1 MNKASPN
8 FRIGNGYD
16 IHRLVEGRNLIIG
29 GIKLNHPENLGLDGH
44 SDADVLSH
52 SIMDA
57 LLGALSLGDIGKY
70 FPPSDQKWKNADS
83 LFLLSKVIGLIRKQG
98 WEINNIDSVIVAERP
113 KILPYV
119 EQMKKNISKTLQIED
134 NLIGVK
140 ATTNEKLGPEG
151 REEGISC
158 HSVVLLEKKKMKKFY
173 MIKDK
178 IRNFCLLVIF
188 LLVFL
193 FQSNFQ
199 NQTAIAMDNYRNA
212 LITEELRLKVPS
224 KFKEVWLKTEK
235 KVWEPWLSIQ
245 DGFLGRQIFWDK
257 EREEA
262 LILVYWKNKELWKSI
277 SMKEVNK
284 MQDKFEDDVKTSLNV
299 NVNPFELIYE
309 GELVKQG

>member
-1 MNKASPN
+1 
-8 FRIGNGYD
+8 
-16 IHRLVEGRNLIIG
+16 
-29 GIKLNHPENLGLDGH
+29 
-44 SDADVLSH
+44 
-52 SIMDA
+52 
-57 LLGALSLGDIGKY
+57 
-70 FPPSDQKWKNADS
+70 
-83 LFLLSKVIGLIRKQG
+83 
-98 WEINNIDSVIVAERP
+98 
-113 KILPYV
+113 
-119 EQMKKNISKTLQIED
+119 
-134 NLIGVK
+134 
-140 ATTNEKLGPEG
+140 
-151 REEGISC
+151 
-158 HSVVLLEKKKMKKFY
+158 

-199 NQTAIAMDNYRNA
+199 NQTALAMDNYQNA
-212 LITEELRLKVPS
+212 LVTEELRLKVPS